1 MPGIRNDSHNLA
13 TESFGLQQSD
23 NNKIVR
29 GGSVAIKVNDEAGN
43 FFQGDPLSPILFN
56 LVADM
61 LAILIKRANERGS
74 FHGVILHLVDNGLS
88 ILQYADDTII
98 LMEHDL
104 EDAKNLKL
112 VLNTFESL
120 AMFMLSFFEVPK
132 GILEK
137 LDYYRSRFFWQC
149 EEHKKKYRLA
159 KWSILCKPKEC
170 GGLGIQNLELQN
182 KCMLSKWLYK
192 LWNEERVWQNLLR
205 RKYLSK
211 KTLTHVEKKP
221 GDSHFWSGL
230 MMVKNI
236 FLSCGSLKVHNGTQ
250 EGYCGSYL
258 KAWLE
263 VVSKVISIKLTEQN
277 GTFLWEIQKNGR
289 FSVNSM
295 YKAIM
300 YREVVPKKDMIWK
313 LRIPLKIKI
322 FLWYLKNGVILTKD
336 NLAKR
341 KWKGDFQG
349 DFLGKTMVFAT

>member
-23 NNKIVR
+23 SN
-29 GGSVAIKVNDEAGN
+29 
-43 FFQGDPLSPILFN
+43 
-56 LVADM
+56 
-61 LAILIKRANERGS
+61 
-74 FHGVILHLVDNGLS
+74 
-88 ILQYADDTII
+88 DTII
-98 LMEHDL
+98 FMEHDL
-104 EDAKNLKL
+104 EEAKNLKL
-112 VLNTFESL
+112 VLSTFERL
-120 AMFMLSFFEVPK
+120 AGLNINFHKSELFCFGRAKEVEREYVTLFGCGS

-182 KCMLSKWLYK
+182 KYMLSKWLYK
-192 LWNEERVWQNLLR
+192 LWNEEGVWQNLLR

-211 KTLTHVEKKP
+211 KTLTHVDKKS

-250 EGYCGSYL
+250 VRFWEDKWNGNTPFAARYPALYNLVINKNESVAVVMSKRPLKVSFRRAMVGHNL

-277 GTFLWEIQKNGR
+277 GTFLWEIQKNGC

-336 NLAKR
+336 NLAKS